1 MKKSSVAEE
10 RRLQSQRQE
19 LIAVLSAISAV
30 AKRLSVSLAKLD
42 AHSEPRKEAQYET

>member
-19 LIAVLSAISAV
+19 LIAVLSAISTV
-30 AKRLSVSLAKLD
+30 AKRLSVNLAKLD
-42 AHSEPRKEAQYET
+42 ARSELRKEARHET